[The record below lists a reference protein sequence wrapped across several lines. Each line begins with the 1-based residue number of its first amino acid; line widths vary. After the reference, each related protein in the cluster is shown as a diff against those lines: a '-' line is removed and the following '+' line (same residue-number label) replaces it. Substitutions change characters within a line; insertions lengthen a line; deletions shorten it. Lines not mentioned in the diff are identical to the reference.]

1 MKLLSGRE
9 IQGYIKA
16 RQAHDVKSLR
26 SRKIFPKLVIFYDN
40 DDPVIDKYMTLKQR
54 YGNDIGVETE
64 IIKFQDQAQAEKVLL
79 EKAQDPEI
87 HGIIIQLPLKNIDQE
102 ILKSIPPEKD
112 VDGLNDGMDSA
123 TADAIN
129 WLLGSYNIELAG
141 KKLAIVGRGKLVGAP
156 LYKMWS
162 NSGFNVELFH
172 RGDDLNKLINYDVIV
187 TATGSPAIIKP
198 EMLKSGAVVVDAG
211 TASEGGVIVG
221 DLAPEVYQRKDLT
234 LTPQIGG
241 VGPLTISLLFEHLL
255 IAAKKQA

>member
-16 RQAHDVKSLR
+16 RQAHDAKNLR

-87 HGIIIQLPLKNIDQE
+87 HGIIIQLPLKNINQE

-112 VDGLNDGMDSA
+112 VDGLNAWIALQLMLSIGYS
-123 TADAIN
+123 
-129 WLLGSYNIELAG
+129 
-141 KKLAIVGRGKLVGAP
+141 V
-156 LYKMWS
+156 
-162 NSGFNVELFH
+162 H
-172 RGDDLNKLINYDVIV
+172 
-187 TATGSPAIIKP
+187 II
-198 EMLKSGAVVVDAG
+198 
-211 TASEGGVIVG
+211 
-221 DLAPEVYQRKDLT
+221 
-234 LTPQIGG
+234 
-241 VGPLTISLLFEHLL
+241 
-255 IAAKKQA
+255 

>member
-1 MKLLSGRE
+1 
-9 IQGYIKA
+9 
-16 RQAHDVKSLR
+16 
-26 SRKIFPKLVIFYDN
+26 
-40 DDPVIDKYMTLKQR
+40 
-54 YGNDIGVETE
+54 
-64 IIKFQDQAQAEKVLL
+64 
-79 EKAQDPEI
+79 
-87 HGIIIQLPLKNIDQE
+87 
-102 ILKSIPPEKD
+102 
-112 VDGLNDGMDSA
+112 MDSA

-162 NSGFNVELFH
+162 NSGFDVTLFH
-172 RGDDLNKLINYDVIV
+172 RGDNMSELTNYDVIV
-187 TATGSPAIIKP
+187 TATGNPALIKP

-211 TASEGGVIVG
+211 TTSEGGVIVG